1 MRPTLQEMQY
11 VLGRGAGQ
19 GLFNDL
25 EACDTIVTPV
35 IQVGPWCVFQS
46 KWGYFAR
53 RVDSENPEVEVV
65 GKRVQVLRRKLLPQI
80 LKKLGEK

>member
-25 EACDTIVTPV
+25 KACDTIVSPV
-35 IQVGPWCVFQS
+35 AQRGHWEVFPS
-46 KWGYFAR
+46 KGGYFAR
-53 RVDSENPEVEVV
+53 RVGSENPEVEVV
-65 GKRVQVLRRKLLPQI
+65 GKRVQVLRRKLLSQI
-80 LKKLGEK
+80 LKKLGET